1 VTKVRGNARVKFGFI
16 DLRFPNSL
24 FSLILDEVH
33 VQGFLTPGLNPNLY
47 ATGATPEDPARRLSI
62 QLTIENHQGRFQVWV
77 TAGGDQTAKQINTLV
92 EILEG
97 VPDEEIAKRPRR
109 FLGRDRL
116 KGRPRT
122 SYTT

>member
-1 VTKVRGNARVKFGFI
+1 MSSQRKSYNIYCKRQLRNMERGTLV
-16 DLRFPNSL
+16 
-24 FSLILDEVH
+24 
-33 VQGFLTPGLNPNLY
+33 GLNPNVY

-62 QLTIENHQGRFQVWV
+62 KLTTENDQGRFQVWV